1 MALSWTGYQRLHRI
15 LAAQPLARQEVVHEL
30 ALRAKLRE
38 ATSRRYV
45 ETAEA
50 LGLLVQDTHGYLS
63 LPASGELG
71 QVLCASAW
79 VRLFQNW
86 RQLQAPLPDLRD
98 HLDSF
103 RLLGEERLGVLRA
116 AAALSRRARPSEGAT
131 SFPSALLLLEV
142 GRLRSRQRP
151 SGTRWEALEA
161 LELYQAIL
169 RDTCPGED
177 LQEAFLRDCQRLH
190 QRQLLRMDV
199 VQYLIDGNQR
209 YASLRTPLG
218 FLRGLWIPEERPGA
232 QPVSE
237 ERPRRAQGRRV
248 AG

>member
-1 MALSWTGYQRLHRI
+1 MVR
-15 LAAQPLARQEVVHEL
+15 EL
-30 ALRAKLRE
+30 ASSANIRY

-50 LGLLVQDTHGYLS
+50 LGLVVRDTDGFLA
-63 LPASGELG
+63 LPASGEPG
-71 QVLCASAW
+71 QALRASAW
-79 VRLFQNW
+79 VQLFQCW
-86 RQLQAPLPDLRD
+86 RQLQAPLPDLRE
-98 HLDSF
+98 HLTSF
-103 RLLGEERLGVLRA
+103 RQLGEARLSVLRA
-116 AAALSRRARPSEGAT
+116 AAALSRRAQSPESAPA
-131 SFPSALLLLEV
+131 SPSALLLLEI
-142 GRLRSRQRP
+142 GRLRARQRP
-151 SGTRWEALEA
+151 PGTRWEALEA

-169 RDTCPGED
+169 RDTCPGAD

-199 VQYLIDGNQR
+199 VQYLIDGNRR

-218 FLRGLWIPEERPGA
+218 FLRGLWIPEETPGA
-232 QPVSE
+232 QPVPE